1 MTTLLCDPRIIR
13 LPEVLRLT
21 GLSRSWIY
29 AARASGHFPSAL
41 QLGPRAVGWKTS
53 DVEAWIASRERTN
66 AELARFGTSPP
77 SYRGER

>member
-1 MTTLLCDPRIIR
+1 MTSPVSDPRIIR

-29 AARASGHFPSAL
+29 SAQASGRFPSAL

-53 DVEAWIASRERTN
+53 DVEAWISSRERTSS
-66 AELARFGTSPP
+66 ALKSRSW
-77 SYRGER
+77 